1 MAESEYKVLKTRI
14 EELIENIESIDKEAA
29 SFSAAKSEL
38 IEISGNLHD
47 ISSDLAKAIKTS
59 EAVLD
64 QVESIAVKSTLQSM
78 KESAEMYAE
87 TSENF
92 LCNAKA
98 TYEKQANYFQ
108 EKVDSLSEQYLKAVQ
123 QSDDNF
129 VESRDILLS
138 QSKAIYADHAQEIQ
152 NRIDSLTAVLNEN
165 ILIME
170 GKVDSLSEQYQQSVQ
185 HSADNFVEAMD
196 SLLSQSKAVYAD
208 HAQELQNRINFLT
221 ADFNKKLLIM
231 GGIAIAS
238 SIVALI
244 CSFI

>member
-29 SFSAAKSEL
+29 SFSAAKAEL
-38 IEISGNLHD
+38 LEISGNLHD
-47 ISSDLAKAIKTS
+47 ISSDLAKVIKTS

-64 QVESIAVKSTLQSM
+64 QVESIAVTSTLQSM

-87 TSENF
+87 TSEN
-92 LCNAKA
+92 LLGNAKA
-98 TYEKQANYFQ
+98 TYDKQTSYFQ
-108 EKVDSLSEQYLKAVQ
+108 
-123 QSDDNF
+123 
-129 VESRDILLS
+129 
-138 QSKAIYADHAQEIQ
+138 
-152 NRIDSLTAVLNEN
+152 
-165 ILIME
+165 
-170 GKVDSLSEQYQQSVQ
+170 GKVDSLSEQYQKTVQQSD
-185 HSADNFVEAMD
+185 DNFVEARD
-196 SLLSQSKAVYAD
+196 ILLSQSKAVYAD
-208 HAQELQNRINFLT
+208 YAQEIQNRIDSLT

>member
-29 SFSAAKSEL
+29 SFSAAKAEL
-38 IEISGNLHD
+38 LEISGNLHD
-47 ISSDLAKAIKTS
+47 ISSDLAKVIKTS

-64 QVESIAVKSTLQSM
+64 QVESIAVTSTLQSM

-87 TSENF
+87 TSEN
-92 LCNAKA
+92 LLGNAKA
-98 TYEKQANYFQ
+98 TYDKQTSYFQ
-108 EKVDSLSEQYLKAVQ
+108 GKVDSLSEQYQKTVQ

-129 VESRDILLS
+129 VEARDILLS
-138 QSKAIYADHAQEIQ
+138 QSKAVYADHAQEIQ
-152 NRIDSLTAVLNEN
+152 NRIDSLTAYFNEN
-165 ILIME
+165 LLIME
-170 GKVDSLSEQYQQSVQ
+170 GKVNSLSEQYQKAVQQSD
-185 HSADNFVEAMD
+185 DNFVEARD
-196 SLLSQSKAVYAD
+196 ILLSQSKAVYAD
-208 HAQELQNRINFLT
+208 YAQEIQNRIDSLT